1 MSGAGD
7 LSSRLAFDSPTGV
20 DDGLGGKTIS
30 WSEELQRSAKIIY
43 QSGTEAVQAAR
54 LAGRSIYKVKL
65 RNDSGTQQI
74 TTDWRARDL
83 RHGLP
88 SGVPGDT
95 LPGARYNITEVD
107 ALTDRAWVWL
117 VIEGDVTPA
126 VVN

>member
-7 LSSRLAFDSPTGV
+7 LTSRLAFDSPSGA
-20 DDGLGGKTIS
+20 DDGFGGTTVG
-30 WSEELQRSAKIIY
+30 WAEEFQRSAKIIY
-43 QSGTEAVQAAR
+43 QSGNEAVQAAR

-65 RNDSGTQQI
+65 RNDSGTRQI
-74 TTDWRARDL
+74 TTSWRARDV

-88 SGVPGDT
+88 SGVTGDT

-117 VIEGDVTPA
+117 VIEGDVTAA
-126 VVN
+126 VGN